1 MPKTTLNIALVSL
14 FAIFTTGCA
23 SQNAMTMLPD
33 DVRLS
38 IAAEQARQAE
48 AEPVQKPVSTAALSD
63 EEIAFRT
70 REMAHARQVEPAAA
84 QEDEAEPAEDP
95 KALFARALEMKR
107 KPVEAQYTPEAE
119 TVTADAETVAAYAEE
134 AAPAAEDVWTTVQA
148 MRKASVED
156 DPVGFADSIRTAA
169 VAAGADGKLGED
181 DYLDLAMDPSTGAID
196 QDAQIRIRLLGK
208 GGRIARRIVV
218 GRLDGEGF
226 EVLQAARQHAETIS
240 GLTGGEPGISYD
252 PAVLRGTVRIEY
264 EPRA

>member
-14 FAIFTTGCA
+14 FAIFATGCA

-38 IAAEQARQAE
+38 IAAEQARKAD
-48 AEPVQKPVSTAALSD
+48 AEPVQEPVSTAALSD
-63 EEIAFRT
+63 EEIAFR
-70 REMAHARQVEPAAA
+70 ARQMAEVR
-84 QEDEAEPAEDP
+84 QEAPSADADEAGPAEDP
-95 KALFARALEMKR
+95 KALFARALEMRR
-107 KPVEAQYTPEAE
+107 KPVTAEYASDAEAE
-119 TVTADAETVAAYAEE
+119 TATVAAYAEE
-134 AAPAAEDVWTTVQA
+134 TAPETEDVWTKVQA

-169 VAAGADGKLGED
+169 VAAGADRKLGED
-181 DYLDLAMDPSTGAID
+181 DYLDLAMDPSTGEIE

-208 GGRIARRIVV
+208 GGRVARRIVV

-226 EVLQAARQHAETIS
+226 EVLQAARQHAETIA